1 MENDSSNSYFL
12 LLEEYPQIRL
22 CRLKFS
28 KLVKVHEYK
37 IDKKI
42 KTEGEKKLSE
52 LRDLAKK
59 MENID
64 GGLKPSENVYIAKIF
79 LSGIIVDLKTGKTV
93 QIPKNKINDIVSEYY
108 GRKKIVLKMP
118 LLPQVHKTKTSKSN
132 VLKRFD
138 FKLMKISRMKRSF
151 N

>member
-1 MENDSSNSYFL
+1 
-12 LLEEYPQIRL
+12 
-22 CRLKFS
+22 
-28 KLVKVHEYK
+28 
-37 IDKKI
+37 
-42 KTEGEKKLSE
+42 
-52 LRDLAKK
+52 

-93 QIPKNKINDIVSEYY
+93 QIPKNKINNIVSEYY